1 MSRVMSKV
9 YIRKSE
15 YDYTTLKPVVFE
27 LMDSIVGDRIEK
39 GSSVLIK
46 PNLLA
51 PVPPEMAVVTHP
63 LIVKAAA
70 EYVIDKG
77 VKPQI
82 SDSPA
87 VGSFEKI
94 LKESGIAEALEG
106 LDVEY
111 KEFKES
117 VRIDVGKP
125 FEKIEIAAD
134 VINADLVINLPK
146 IKTHQQMMLTL
157 GVKNLF
163 GCIVG
168 MKKPE
173 WHMRAGVER
182 EKFATLL
189 VKIYRAVAPAVNI
202 YDGIL
207 GMEGQGP
214 GKSGDPRKIGVIIGS
229 DDALAADSVICRMLG
244 IGPDTLFTNK
254 VAPEEGFVMEEPV
267 IDGEL
272 QRVTNFR
279 FPEMGPMQFGPKIV
293 HGLFRRH
300 LVQRPEC
307 NKNACRLCGE
317 CWKYCPAE
325 AITHDK
331 EKIRFDYDKCIRCYC
346 CIEVCPYAALRA
358 VETWTGKVARKI
370 LKIK

>member
-1 MSRVMSKV
+1 MSKV
-9 YIRKSE
+9 YIRKAE
-15 YDYTTLKPVVFE
+15 YDYAALKPLIFE
-27 LMDSIVGDRIEK
+27 IMDSIVGGRIKE
-39 GSSVLIK
+39 GSRVVIK

-51 PVPPEMAVVTHP
+51 PASPEMAVVTHP
-63 LIVKAAA
+63 LIVKAVS
-70 EYVIDKG
+70 EYVIGKG
-77 VKPQI
+77 VRPQI

-87 VGSFEKI
+87 VGSFKKI
-94 LKESGIAEALEG
+94 LKESGITDALEG
-106 LDVEY
+106 LDVEC
-111 KEFKES
+111 KEFRES
-117 VRIDVGKP
+117 VTVDVGKP

-134 VINADLVINLPK
+134 AINADLLINLPK

-173 WHMRAGVER
+173 WHLRAGVER

-189 VKIYRAVAPAVNI
+189 VKIYRAVTPAVNI

-207 GMEGQGP
+207 GMEGHGP
-214 GKSGDPRKIGVIIGS
+214 GKRGDPRKLGVLIGS
-229 DDALAADSVICRMLG
+229 EDALAADSVICRILG
-244 IGPDTLFTNK
+244 TEPEVLFTNK
-254 VAPEEGFVMEEPV
+254 LAPEQGFVMEEPV

-272 QRVTNFR
+272 PRVEGFR
-279 FPEMGPMQFGPKIV
+279 FPEMAPMQFGPGIL

-307 NKNACRLCGE
+307 SVSACRLCGE

-331 EKIRFDYDKCIRCYC
+331 KKIYFDYDKCIRCYC
-346 CIEVCPYAALRA
+346 CIEVCPHAALKA
-358 VETWTGKVARKI
+358 VETFTGRVARKI
-370 LKIK
+370 LKIT